1 MEDANFL
8 LLVIGFF
15 IGYTIKTFLTFRA
28 TWTSTANFVNKM
40 ANQSLK
46 LLGTTVSKVAFMDQ
60 IYRKAIVMS
69 QGSESAK
76 MCANELD
83 HEFHEW
89 KKQTMKAF
97 SDNYPDDYK
106 WQLEATDWQGAMN
119 MLTDIYKDEKLP
131 DGKE

>member
-76 MCANELD
+76 MCAN
-83 HEFHEW
+83 HESF
-89 KKQTMKAF
+89 
-97 SDNYPDDYK
+97 
-106 WQLEATDWQGAMN
+106 
-119 MLTDIYKDEKLP
+119 
-131 DGKE
+131 